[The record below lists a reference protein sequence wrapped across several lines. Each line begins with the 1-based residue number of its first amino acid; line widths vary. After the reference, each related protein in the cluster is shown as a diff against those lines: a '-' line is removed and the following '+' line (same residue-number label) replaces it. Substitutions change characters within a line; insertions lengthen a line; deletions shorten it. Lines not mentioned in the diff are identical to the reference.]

1 MKQRISDILKK
12 LSTAIFPA
20 LFALV
25 LVTAC
30 GKGPESAVTT
40 YKKTGELELKYADQL
55 FVDFYEGGYTHIHIE
70 DGTDYVLIPEGQSE
84 SDLGLSNP
92 VIIHQPLKDIYLA
105 ASSAMDFF
113 VTLDSLDSI
122 KSCSTSAA
130 DYSIDEVKKA
140 MEEGRIDYVGKYSAP
155 DYERIISSD
164 CNIAIES
171 TMITHSPEIKEE
183 LTRLGIPVMVERS
196 SYEKNP
202 MGRLEWVKLYGVLLG
217 KQKEAEDFF
226 DAQEDKLFEVNSA
239 LTEASANSE
248 DKPSVAFFYISSN
261 GYVNVRKPGDYI
273 SSMIEMAG
281 GRYCL
286 SDLKVQN
293 ENALSTMNINWEDFY
308 ELAHDADILIY
319 NGTIEGELSSV
330 EDLKDKNPLFA
341 DFKAVKDGKV
351 YCTNADM
358 FQKSSSIV
366 DVVVD
371 MYKVINAQDC
381 ADLKY
386 IIRL

>member
-1 MKQRISDILKK
+1 MNQKLSDSFKK
-12 LSTAIFPA
+12 LCTALFPA
-20 LFALV
+20 LIALV
-25 LVTAC
+25 LMTAC
-30 GKGPESAVTT
+30 GKGPDSAVTT
-40 YKKTGELELKYADQL
+40 SRKIGELELKYADQL

-239 LTEASANSE
+239 LTEVSANSE

-281 GRYCL
+281 GQYCL
-286 SDLKVQN
+286 SDLKVEN

-330 EDLKDKNPLFA
+330 EDLIDKNPLFA
-341 DFKAVKDGKV
+341 DFKAVKEGKV
-351 YCTNADM
+351 YSTNADM

-371 MYKVINAQDC
+371 MYKVISGQGG

-386 IIRL
+386 IIKL